1 MMKPKMTN
9 KPLVIGI
16 ASSALFDLAESD
28 AIYQKKGIK
37 AYEKYQLQNE
47 AKELEPGY
55 AFTLIKKILTINDH
69 LVRKHNLPAPVME
82 VVLLSRNT
90 ANTGL
95 RVFNSIQAHE
105 LDIRHAAFCGGGSPY
120 AYAPAFGCKL
130 FLSAN
135 AEDVGNCVQ
144 NGLAAARILEGSDEN
159 TSKKEIKFAF
169 DGDAVLFSDEAE
181 KITERKG
188 IAAFQTSEKK
198 NANKQLNPGPFKPF
212 LESLSHI
219 QQHYFP
225 KPTGDDDYSIRT
237 ALVTARGAPAHERAI
252 LTLRRWGIPLNE
264 CLFVGKHEKGG
275 FLKAFNA
282 DIFFDDKEEHC
293 QSAHAQGVPSAQV
306 PRKGG
311 TSKTTKNKRPTSS
324 RP

>member
-1 MMKPKMTN
+1 MPAIPAN

-16 ASSALFDLAESD
+16 ASSALFDLTQSD
-28 AIYQKKGIK
+28 AVYRKQGLK
-37 AYEKYQLQNE
+37 AYEKYQLRNE
-47 AKELEPGY
+47 KKELKPGY
-55 AFTLIKKILTINDH
+55 AFTLIEKILTINAH
-69 LVRKHNLPAPVME
+69 LMGKHGLQTPVME

-95 RVFNSIQAHE
+95 RVFNSIQKHK
-105 LDIRHAAFCGGGSPY
+105 LDIRHAAFCGGSSPY

-144 NGLAAARILEGSDEN
+144 NGLAAARILEGSDDN
-159 TSKKEIKFAF
+159 TRNKAIKFAF

-181 KITERKG
+181 KVTEKKG
-188 IAAFQTSEKK
+188 ISAFQESEKK
-198 NANKQLNPGPFKPF
+198 NANEQLNPGPFKPF

-225 KPTGDDDYSIRT
+225 EETGDDDYSIRT

-252 LTLRRWGIPLNE
+252 LTLRKWDIPLNV
-264 CLFVGKHEKGG
+264 CLFVGNHAKGG
-275 FLKAFNA
+275 FLKAFSA

-293 QSAHAQGVPSAQV
+293 QSANARGVPGALV
-306 PRKGG
+306 PRMGETG
-311 TSKTTKNKRPTSS
+311 RTTKNKRPVSS
-324 RP
+324 KA